1 MFPLLKKPLGTQ
13 YLEVLRIL
21 VPSETLIPLERSAQF
36 NAYVTLNNFPH
47 AIHKKDFDIY
57 DQLIM
62 SIFSKKLAQNK
73 YIYM

>member
-36 NAYVTLNNFPH
+36 EWNCLRYTE
-47 AIHKKDFDIY
+47 
-57 DQLIM
+57 
-62 SIFSKKLAQNK
+62 
-73 YIYM
+73 